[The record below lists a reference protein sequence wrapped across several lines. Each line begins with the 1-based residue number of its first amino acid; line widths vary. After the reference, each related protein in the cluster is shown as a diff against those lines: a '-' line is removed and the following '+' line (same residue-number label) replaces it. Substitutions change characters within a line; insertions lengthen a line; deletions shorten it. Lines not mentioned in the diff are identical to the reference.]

1 MGREKVAPEVCGL
14 GSCETTI
21 AAGEHLKSI
30 LPRLGSQRKK
40 GGSDGEQLVTVVDRR
55 VGDRFEVHR
64 RVIDD
69 WRSVIG
75 LAGIGLYA
83 LYCRLA
89 EGGVM
94 PGHELWAAGGD
105 VAQLQR
111 LLAWVGLVEVTEEG
125 ILVGDPP
132 ARTVHRL
139 AGVEER
145 LQIAVST
152 DISPVWLRALACVK
166 ALLRGVL

>member
-1 MGREKVAPEVCGL
+1 MIKEKDAPRAGGP
-14 GSCETTI
+14 GSNLTV
-21 AAGEHLKSI
+21 AAGSRLEVSI
-30 LPRLGSQRKK
+30 PWNARACNP
-40 GGSDGEQLVTVVDRR
+40 DGEQLVTVVDRR

-94 PGHELWAAGGD
+94 PGHELWASGGD